1 MRRSGG
7 WLSGVLL
14 TVAVFVL
21 PARADQFLVI
31 RIVGDLDSAK
41 LASEVGD
48 AISAA
53 GRVDG
58 LVIET
63 GANAWRRDVVWHIA
77 EGIRQSGLPSVVFL
91 RDREDG
97 RFGTGALM
105 LGVLADVC
113 MLGADTAFL
122 TEVDDEHAGLMPE
135 AVDVERV
142 DRELGG
148 LLWVAFKRRGQEPS
162 LSEALLGARTSLWVA
177 PDPVSG
183 LPTLVSESVSAEAR
197 RVIEAR
203 PDGSVRGGL
212 SSSDLLGLGLADLE
226 ARDLRRGLS
235 ELGHQRVVLR
245 TIEIRNE
252 VSDARAQVLALLQ
265 EVDERIADQERA
277 LDRVARPADD
287 RVIPQG
293 AYRTA
298 ALRARPHLAEIARLI
313 RRSERLFDAHPE
325 LLATPAPEGT
335 PVGRTR
341 ERNVSDW
348 RRVFLARRQAL
359 ARLEET
365 VRDWSRR

>member
-1 MRRSGG
+1 MRRSG
-7 WLSGVLL
+7 WWFSGVLI
-14 TVAVFVL
+14 AWVFLVL
-21 PARADQFLVI
+21 PARGERFLVI

-63 GANAWRRDVVWHIA
+63 GADAWRRDVVWHIA
-77 EGIRQSGLPSVVFL
+77 EGVRQSGLPSVVFL
-91 RDREDG
+91 RDRADG

-113 MLGADTAFL
+113 MVGADTAYRV
-122 TEVDDEHAGLMPE
+122 EVDDEHAGLMPE

-148 LLWVAFKRRGQEPS
+148 LLWVAFKRRGQEPA
-162 LSEALLGARTSLWVA
+162 LSEALLGVRTSLWVA

-183 LPTLVSESVSAEAR
+183 LPTLMSEGDSADAR
-197 RVIEAR
+197 RVLEVR

-212 SSSDLLGLGLADLE
+212 SASDLLGLGLADLE
-226 ARDLRRGLS
+226 AGDLRRGMM
-235 ELGHQRVVLR
+235 ELGYQRVILR
-245 TIEIRNE
+245 TVEIRNE
-252 VSDARAQVLALLQ
+252 VSQARAQVLSMLR
-265 EVDERIADQERA
+265 EVDERIADLERS
-277 LDRVARPADD
+277 LDRVARPGDD
-287 RVIPQG
+287 RVVPAG
-293 AYRTA
+293 AYRQA
-298 ALRARPHLAEIARLI
+298 ALRARPQLAEIARLI
-313 RRSERLFDAHPE
+313 RGSERLFDAHPE

-348 RRVFLARRQAL
+348 RHVFLARRRAL